1 MNKKPLVVTL
11 LSAATVLGM
20 MLGTSCKK
28 ENNGVPNDRSVVAG
42 GPSGASGT
50 CGDST
55 ITGVIGTNITLKSC
69 KVYKLDGLVY
79 VASGVTV
86 TVEAGTVIKGIKG
99 IPAVPPNPGTPG
111 GGLIVTRGAKLI
123 AIGTSTDPIIFTSN
137 EAAPASGDW
146 GGVVLLGKAPTNHPD
161 SVKVEGIG
169 GISPVSAYYGGPT
182 NNIAGDNSGTLKYV
196 RIQYAGYELSTDNEL
211 NGLTLAGVGSGTTL
225 DYVEVYK
232 SKDDAFEFFGGTVN
246 ASHLIAIDALD
257 DMFDTDNGY
266 SGTISYAIGV
276 SDPNRADKSQSNGF
290 ESDNNA
296 TGAALTPYTHPTYNN
311 ITIIGQPTAAAASIT
326 NGLPSGTGK
335 YGRAA
340 HLRRNAEFVINK
352 SIFLGFNYGISQD
365 TALPAAPAANTYS
378 KYLLGTSIL
387 NTNYVHAYLQAFDK
401 EFNFTAFTAI
411 TPLGTTNKG
420 YVNAN
425 PNLGI
430 QLANPFAATRAFSN
444 YVPDAFTSPAT
455 AAGAFPTGN
464 TTWANGWTV
473 L

>member
-28 ENNGVPNDRSVVAG
+28 EHNVTNDRPVLAG

-55 ITGVIGTNITLKSC
+55 ITGVITSNLTLKSC
-69 KVYKLDGLVY
+69 KIYKLDGLVY
-79 VASGVTV
+79 VNSGVTV

-99 IPAVPPNPGTPG
+99 TPPSGTNPGTPG
-111 GGLIVTRGAKLI
+111 GGLIVTKGAKLI
-123 AIGTSTDPIIFTSN
+123 AVGTPTDPIIFTSN
-137 EAAPASGDW
+137 EAVPASGDW
-146 GGVVLLGKAPTNHPD
+146 GGIVLLGKAPTNHPD
-161 SVKVEGIG
+161 SVLVEGITG
-169 GISPVSAYYGGPT
+169 LTPASAYYGGPT
-182 NNIAGDNSGTLKYV
+182 NNVAADNSGKLVYV
-196 RIQYAGYELSTDNEL
+196 RIEYAGYELATDNEL
-211 NGLTLAGVGSGTTL
+211 NGLTLAGVGSGTQL
-225 DYVEVYK
+225 DYIEVYK

-246 ASHLIAIDALD
+246 ASHLIAVDPLD

-266 SGTISYAIGV
+266 RGTISYAIGI

-296 TGAALTPYTHPTYNN
+296 TGLTWTPYTHPTYSNV
-311 ITIIGQPTAAAASIT
+311 TIIGQPTAAAASIT
-326 NGLPSGTGK
+326 NGLPSGNGK
-335 YGRAA
+335 YGRGA
-340 HLRRNAEFVINK
+340 HLRRNAEFAISN

-365 TALPAAPAANTYS
+365 TALPTIQPPHTLS
-378 KYLLGTSIL
+378 KYWAGISTLS
-387 NTNYVHAYLQAFDK
+387 TNYVHAYVYAFSK
-401 EFNFTAFTAI
+401 EFNNTAYSAI

-425 PNLGI
+425 PNASI
-430 QLANPFAATRAFSN
+430 QLANPFGSPRSFSN
-444 YVPDAFTSPAT
+444 YVPNALSPAKT
-455 AAGAFPTGN
+455 AGAFPTGN